1 MGGGLY
7 GQQGQNQPQ
16 EHHYEYE
23 NQQAQQASAASA
35 AALHQ
40 QEQRGVAQ
48 LQNAAAVTAAAGRG
62 SLLQPS
68 TGTATGPGP
77 MNNLAGIGS
86 NVLQGTQ
93 ADLNK
98 RGPVEFNHA
107 ISYVNKIKVGF
118 SRFSRVSYIDELQN
132 RFASAPEIYKQ
143 FLEILQTYQR
153 ESKPIQDVYAQV
165 TQLFHTAPDLLE
177 DFKQFLPDSAS
188 SNKQQAQVGRPP
200 MDEVAPTSNLRGEA
214 PYPANGQAQSQLPGR
229 DVKMPPMGQFN
240 VKDAKDTKKRRG
252 APLNVNTLGAPIVGP
267 SAEASRMGDLQS
279 NRAGSVQA
287 VGMAKVRLH
296 GNFRSFTP
304 LTSSQRAKIHH
315 NKPMTVDGPAV
326 SPTLVPA
333 LPEPIPPT
341 FSIMPNNDE
350 FAFFD
355 RVKKFIGN
363 KQTFGEFLKLCNLY
377 SNDLIDRNVLVKR
390 AAGFIG
396 SNPELMSWF
405 KRFMHIEEAEDRV
418 IDLKPKQEPG
428 LVNLAHCRSLGPS
441 YRLLPK
447 RERQKPCSGRDEL
460 CHSVLND
467 EWASHPTWES
477 EDSGFVAHRKNQ
489 FEDALHRIEEDRHD
503 YDHHIEA
510 CVRTIQLIEPIVQQF
525 LVMSEAERAAFVLPP
540 GLGGQ
545 SESIY
550 KRVIKK
556 VYDRQRGELII
567 QQMFER
573 PCHVLPVLL
582 YRLKQ
587 KCEEWKASQREWDKV
602 WREQMQKCFWRSLDH
617 QAITNKGMDKKLFS
631 SKNIH
636 NEIQAKYEEGR
647 NIRKSGYQ
655 LPAHQFEFEFSDPA
669 VIIDATQ
676 LLLTYIE
683 RNTGLGQDPQRVAAF
698 IKDFVP
704 IFFGMDRDTFHIYM
718 NEVASSNDETD
729 DDGMAVDGA
738 STPQGRRVATSKKL
752 DLLRDVLERR
762 SDKDILAGTGV
773 SRDVTPDAIL
783 VPSTPVPDPT
793 EPFDV
798 SELKWMEHPNQGN
811 FNLQREYNL
820 NQSYEKKAHH
830 LYSNLN
836 VYCFFRSFELLYSR
850 LLRVKLHEKEAHEDV
865 RRQLLP
871 KAAQELGLL
880 EKTPNDF
887 FYDTSPNANLYQQ
900 IVRMCDEVVKNDL
913 DGSHLEET
921 LRRYYLKSGY
931 QLYNLEKILSG
942 IARFVAAIFNGD
954 VKDRSA
960 DIVNLFFKER
970 EKEETT
976 HNQEIQYRKQVE
988 RMVKDGDIYRIT
1000 YVCHTT
1006 GRLLIHTDDC
1016 RTQQRKRR
1024 SYNCLPQKIAHS
1036 RTKN

>member
-1 MGGGLY
+1 M
-7 GQQGQNQPQ
+7 
-16 EHHYEYE
+16 
-23 NQQAQQASAASA
+23 
-35 AALHQ
+35 
-40 QEQRGVAQ
+40 V
-48 LQNAAAVTAAAGRG
+48 
-62 SLLQPS
+62 
-68 TGTATGPGP
+68 
-77 MNNLAGIGS
+77 
-86 NVLQGTQ
+86 
-93 ADLNK
+93 
-98 RGPVEFNHA
+98 
-107 ISYVNKIKVGF
+107 
-118 SRFSRVSYIDELQN
+118 
-132 RFASAPEIYKQ
+132 
-143 FLEILQTYQR
+143 
-153 ESKPIQDVYAQV
+153 
-165 TQLFHTAPDLLE
+165 
-177 DFKQFLPDSAS
+177 
-188 SNKQQAQVGRPP
+188 
-200 MDEVAPTSNLRGEA
+200 
-214 PYPANGQAQSQLPGR
+214 
-229 DVKMPPMGQFN
+229 
-240 VKDAKDTKKRRG
+240 
-252 APLNVNTLGAPIVGP
+252 
-267 SAEASRMGDLQS
+267 
-279 NRAGSVQA
+279 
-287 VGMAKVRLH
+287 
-296 GNFRSFTP
+296 
-304 LTSSQRAKIHH
+304 
-315 NKPMTVDGPAV
+315 VDGPAV

-405 KRFMHIEEAEDRV
+405 KRFMHIDEPEDRV

-738 STPQGRRVATSKKL
+738 STPQSRRAATSKKL

-762 SDKDILAGTGV
+762 SDKGILAGTGV

-811 FNLQREYNL
+811 FNLQREYSL
-820 NQSYEKKAHH
+820 NQSYEKKVHH

-836 VYCFFRSFELLYSR
+836 VYCFFRSFELLYTR
-850 LLRVKLHEKEAHEDV
+850 LLRVKLHEKVAHEDV

-887 FYDTSPNANLYQQ
+887 FYDTTPNANLYQQ

-921 LRRYYLKSGY
+921 MRRYYLKSGY

-1000 YVCHTT
+1000 YVSLT
-1006 GRLLIHTDDC
+1006 LAD
-1016 RTQQRKRR
+1016 
-1024 SYNCLPQKIAHS
+1024 
-1036 RTKN
+1036 

>member
-1 MGGGLY
+1 
-7 GQQGQNQPQ
+7 
-16 EHHYEYE
+16 
-23 NQQAQQASAASA
+23 
-35 AALHQ
+35 
-40 QEQRGVAQ
+40 
-48 LQNAAAVTAAAGRG
+48 
-62 SLLQPS
+62 
-68 TGTATGPGP
+68 
-77 MNNLAGIGS
+77 
-86 NVLQGTQ
+86 
-93 ADLNK
+93 
-98 RGPVEFNHA
+98 
-107 ISYVNKIKVGF
+107 
-118 SRFSRVSYIDELQN
+118 
-132 RFASAPEIYKQ
+132 
-143 FLEILQTYQR
+143 
-153 ESKPIQDVYAQV
+153 
-165 TQLFHTAPDLLE
+165 
-177 DFKQFLPDSAS
+177 
-188 SNKQQAQVGRPP
+188 
-200 MDEVAPTSNLRGEA
+200 
-214 PYPANGQAQSQLPGR
+214 
-229 DVKMPPMGQFN
+229 
-240 VKDAKDTKKRRG
+240 
-252 APLNVNTLGAPIVGP
+252 
-267 SAEASRMGDLQS
+267 
-279 NRAGSVQA
+279 
-287 VGMAKVRLH
+287 
-296 GNFRSFTP
+296 
-304 LTSSQRAKIHH
+304 
-315 NKPMTVDGPAV
+315 MTVDGPVV

-729 DDGMAVDGA
+729 DDGMAVDGE
-738 STPQGRRVATSKKL
+738 STPQSRRMATSKKL

-762 SDKDILAGTGV
+762 SEKGMVAGTGA
-773 SRDVTPDAIL
+773 SREVTPDAIL

-798 SELKWMEHPNQGN
+798 SELRWMEHPNQGN

-820 NQSYEKKAHH
+820 NQSYEKKVHH

-900 IVRMCDEVVKNDL
+900 IVRMCEEVVKGDL

-1000 YVCHTT
+1000 YVCYTT
-1006 GRLLIHTDDC
+1006 GILLRHTDYC
-1016 RTQQRKRR
+1016 RIQQRKRH
-1024 SYNCLPQKIAHS
+1024 SCSCLPPKTAHS
-1036 RTKN
+1036 KTKN